1 MKKILIPIF
10 IVMAFVLGM
19 VFSEL
24 ILDGIN
30 NLIQSD
36 FFNTRG
42 AVERKLDRQIEE
54 YEKLKDR
61 LDRKT
66 GAVSS
71 LLEEMQQKDF
81 QELTKEELL
90 AKTRAPEEGKV
101 RIEAGM
107 GEIYFKPKGGEDPG
121 VNAVRQA
128 LNEKFK
134 TILDVSGDILQDK
147 IADLNME
154 LVAMNNRLKEK
165 NLVLQQ
171 NLLELE
177 KYREALDRQQEYI
190 GELKD
195 IQSDLN
201 SKVGE
206 LQTKIENGRLRVDF
220 KGDILFESGRHTLTG
235 KGKKLLGSVAPVLL
249 KNMEN
254 NDIFIAGHTDNVPI
268 RPDSR
273 DKYASNWE
281 LSTFRA
287 VEVVKYLAE
296 KGIKPASLTAAG
308 YGKFKPVADN
318 DTEEGRSRNRRVELF
333 LIPRIIRR

>member
-1 MKKILIPIF
+1 MKKIMIPVI
-10 IVMAFVLGM
+10 ILLAFVLGM
-19 VFSEL
+19 VFSEM

-30 NLIQSD
+30 RLIQSD

-42 AVERKLDRQIEE
+42 MVERKFDKLVAEN
-54 YEKLKDR
+54 EKLQDR
-61 LDRKT
+61 LQRKAD
-66 GAVSS
+66 AVST
-71 LLEEMQQKDF
+71 LLEEMQAKDF
-81 QELTKEELL
+81 GELAKEELMSG
-90 AKTRAPEEGKV
+90 GKV
-101 RIEAGM
+101 PPEGQLRVEEGM
-107 GEIYFKPKGGEDPG
+107 GEIYFKPRGGEDPG
-121 VNAVRQA
+121 VNAVRET
-128 LNEKFK
+128 LNRKVK
-134 TILDVSGDILQDK
+134 KILDVSGDILHDK
-147 IADLNME
+147 ITDLNEE

-190 GELKD
+190 GELKN
-195 IQSDLN
+195 IQADLN

-220 KGDILFESGRHTLTG
+220 KGDILFESGRHTLTR

-249 KNMEN
+249 ENMTK
-254 NDIFIAGHTDNVPI
+254 NDILIAGHTDNVPI
-268 RPDSR
+268 REDSR

-296 KGIKPASLTAAG
+296 KGIRPQSLTAAG

-318 DTEEGRSRNRRVELF
+318 STEEGRSRNRRVELF
-333 LIPRIIRR
+333 LIPRIIKR